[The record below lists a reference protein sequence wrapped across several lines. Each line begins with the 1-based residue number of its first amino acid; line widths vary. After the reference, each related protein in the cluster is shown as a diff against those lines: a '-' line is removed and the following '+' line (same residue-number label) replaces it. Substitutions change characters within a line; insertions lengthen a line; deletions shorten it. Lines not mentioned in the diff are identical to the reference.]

1 MPGSFAR
8 PGRGGCA
15 PPPYTPQARS
25 GPQDPRATSEI
36 FMTTSVLPARLDL
49 RRRPF
54 GMPAMAIAVAAT
66 LLVGCGDKN
75 KEKAATQTAAKVN
88 KEEITV
94 HQINFLLAQQR
105 GLRPGAGSLGEP
117 RRARAPDR
125 PGARASEGRP
135 SRSSTAIRASFSR
148 SKPRGARSSRAPTST
163 RSAEGAPKPT
173 PAEVAAVLRSAPRA
187 VQGAARLQPPGG
199 QRSRRRRSRSSP

>member
-25 GPQDPRATSEI
+25 SPQDPRATSET
-36 FMTTSVLPARLDL
+36 FMTTSVLPACFDL
-49 RRRPF
+49 RRRPL
-54 GMPAMAIAVAAT
+54 GLVAMAFALAAT
-66 LLVGCGDKN
+66 LLVGCGEK

-105 GLRPGAGSLGEP
+105 
-117 RRARAPDR
+117 
-125 PGARASEGRP
+125 
-135 SRSSTAIRASFSR
+135 
-148 SKPRGARSSRAPTST
+148 
-163 RSAEGAPKPT
+163 
-173 PAEVAAVLRSAPRA
+173 
-187 VQGAARLQPPGG
+187 
-199 QRSRRRRSRSSP
+199 